1 MTIYLQIIFY
11 IFVIIFLSC
20 YDTIECNAKLE
31 KDIIYEIENNYNGIY
46 IYNIHSITYC
56 DGLYTMQIH
65 SDNREKVEKYLLE
78 NPTKKFKSFYGISE
92 NTYIVIRNIIILYMI
107 YILHNRLIRFNV
119 NFWGVW

>member
-1 MTIYLQIIFY
+1 MTIYLQIILY
-11 IFVIIFLSC
+11 IFVIIFLSY
-20 YDTIECNAKLE
+20 YDTIECTGKLE

-92 NTYIVIRNIIILYMI
+92 NTYIVIRNIIIIFILYKLYNMH
-107 YILHNRLIRFNV
+107 YI